1 MEKDLKYDEAAL
13 SYEQAWK
20 YGNKR
25 NPNIGNVIIISIM
38 QHAEMWS
45 VYFIRHQH
53 KQMMMMMMMMMM
65 KLWSHM

>member
-38 QHAEMWS
+38 QHAEM
-45 VYFIRHQH
+45 
-53 KQMMMMMMMMMM
+53 
-65 KLWSHM
+65 